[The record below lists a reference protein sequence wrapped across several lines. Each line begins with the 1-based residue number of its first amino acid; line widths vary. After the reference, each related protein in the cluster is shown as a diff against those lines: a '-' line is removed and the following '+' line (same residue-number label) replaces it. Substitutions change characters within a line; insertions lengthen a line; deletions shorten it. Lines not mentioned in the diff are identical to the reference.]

1 MIPIVANGHGT
12 DAITNAK
19 TGYGLGALSDCIS
32 CHVVEER
39 NGAYY
44 LELEYP
50 SGGNAWE
57 HLVPGNFI
65 RCVPSDG
72 ADETLFQ
79 VDSVKPSISGR
90 IAAQAVHLSYRNR
103 FAFVEPFGV
112 SSLGNAISWIN
123 TARTSGAGAAIHLD
137 AYNSDF
143 DYDVRQTPFRVRRPM
158 TVSDVMMGTRGS
170 LVDIYGGEWGYLNC
184 GTVARLYSSRGTAR
198 RQGVRYG
205 KNMTSLELEKALAE
219 TYDGVFG
226 YYYDEQSGTYV
237 GATAVQYGTRRY
249 DVTADRYKV
258 VDFTSDFDSVPTSAQ
273 LDAKALSYARANAL
287 GEPQVSI
294 KVGIAPLHQTIE
306 YADIYEIE
314 HIQLCDTLPI
324 VYERYG
330 IELTAKVVK
339 TDYDVL
345 TERYRSVEIGTRKV
359 TLPDFLKGVSAKTGV
374 SVWT

>member
-12 DAITNAK
+12 DAPVNAK

-32 CHVVEER
+32 CHVIEER

-90 IAAQAVHLSYRNR
+90 IAVQALHLSYRNR
-103 FAFVEPFGV
+103 FAFVEPF
-112 SSLGNAISWIN
+112 SASIISEAINFIN
-123 TARTSGAGAAIHLD
+123 TAKSSGAGAAIQLS
-137 AYNSDF
+137 SDYWDF
-143 DYDVRQTPFRVRRPM
+143 ERIPFQVRRPM
-158 TVSDVMMGTRGS
+158 TVRDVMMGTRGS
-170 LVDIYGGEWGYLNC
+170 LIDVYGGEWEYRNFGI
-184 GTVARLYSSRGTAR
+184 GARLVKSRGTTR

-205 KNMTSLELEKALAE
+205 KNMVSLELEKALAE

-226 YYYDEQSGTYV
+226 YYFDEQSGTYV

>member
-32 CHVVEER
+32 CHVIEER

-50 SGGNAWE
+50 SGGNAWA
-57 HLVPGNFI
+57 HLIPGNFI

-90 IAAQAVHLSYRNR
+90 IAVQAVHISYRNK
-103 FAFVEPFGV
+103 FAFVEPFSMSDV
-112 SSLGNAISWIN
+112 YTAINYIN
-123 TARTSGAGAAIHLD
+123 TARSSGAGAAISLD
-137 AYNSDF
+137 VYHSGDF
-143 DYDVRQTPFRVRRPM
+143 PRTPFRVRRPM
-158 TVSDVMMGTRGS
+158 AVRDVMMGTNGS
-170 LVDIYGGEWGYLNC
+170 LIDVYGGEWEYLNG
-184 GTVARLYSSRGTAR
+184 GTVARLALSRGKTR
-198 RQGVRYG
+198 KQGVRYG

-258 VDFTSDFDSVPTSAQ
+258 VDFTSEFDSVPTSAQ

-306 YADIYEIE
+306 YAGIYEIE

-330 IELTAKVVK
+330 IELSAKVVK

-359 TLPDFLKGVSAKTGV
+359 TLPDFLRGVSQKTGV

>member
-32 CHVVEER
+32 CHVIEER

-90 IAAQAVHLSYRNR
+90 IAVQALHLSYRNR

-112 SSLGNAISWIN
+112 SSLSNAISWIN
-123 TARTSGAGAAIHLD
+123 TARTSGAGAAIHLNV
-137 AYNSDF
+137 YNSGDF
-143 DYDVRQTPFRVRRPM
+143 PRTGFRVRRPM
-158 TVSDVMMGTRGS
+158 AVRDVMMGTSGS
-170 LVDIYGGEWGYLNC
+170 LIDVYGGEWLYESC
-184 GTVARLYSSRGTAR
+184 GAVARLALSRGKTR
-198 RQGVRYG
+198 KQGVRYG
-205 KNMTSLELEKALAE
+205 KNMVSLELEKALAE

-237 GATAVQYGTRRY
+237 GATTVQYGTRRY

-258 VDFTSDFDSVPTSAQ
+258 VDFTSEFDSVPTSAQ

-306 YADIYEIE
+306 YAGIYEIE

-330 IELTAKVVK
+330 IELSAKVVK

>member
-1 MIPIVANGHGT
+1 MIPVIANGHGT

-50 SGGNAWE
+50 SGGSSWE
-57 HLVPGNFI
+57 HLLPGNFI

-90 IAAQAVHLSYRNR
+90 IAVQAVHLSYRNR
-103 FAFVEPFGV
+103 FAFVEPFSV
-112 SSLGNAISWIN
+112 SSLSNAVSWIN
-123 TARTSGAGAAIHLD
+123 TARTSGAGAAIQLGV
-137 AYNSDF
+137 F
-143 DYDVRQTPFRVRRPM
+143 DSGSFPSNAFRTRYPM
-158 TVSDVMMGTRGS
+158 AVSDVMMGTRGS
-170 LVDIYGGEWGYLNC
+170 LIDVYGGEWKYESC
-184 GTVARLYSSRGTAR
+184 GTVARLYSSRGSVR

-226 YYYDEQSGTYV
+226 FYYYEQSGTYV

-294 KVGIAPLHQTIE
+294 KVGIAPLYQAIE

-359 TLPDFLKGVSAKTGV
+359 TLPDFLKGVSQKTGV